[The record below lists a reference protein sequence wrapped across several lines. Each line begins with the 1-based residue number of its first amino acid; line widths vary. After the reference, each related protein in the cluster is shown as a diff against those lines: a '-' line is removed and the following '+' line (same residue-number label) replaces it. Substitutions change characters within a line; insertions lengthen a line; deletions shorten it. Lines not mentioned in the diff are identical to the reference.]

1 MTWFLDGFA
10 ILFILFLGYN
20 GFNRGLIEE
29 LGRLVG
35 LIIAILISMSNT
47 KSVSDKII
55 EIVGLDDWIIKILT
69 FTLLFIVSIV
79 LTRLLTKMLNIAIL
93 SKNNQMMNQSLGFTF
108 GAFKGFFII
117 MTILWFIALLPK
129 QKWTSFMGKN
139 SNISKISNQFR
150 ISIVSFFN
158 WDDPVELSE
167 SYIKQLT
174 QP

>member
-29 LGRLVG
+29 LGRLIG

-55 EIVGLDDWIIKILT
+55 GIVGLDDWIIKILT
-69 FTLLFIVSIV
+69 FSLLFIATIT
-79 LTRLLTKMLNIAIL
+79 LTRLLTKMLNIAII

-129 QKWTSFMGKN
+129 QEWTSFMGKK

-150 ISIVSFFN
+150 ISLVSFFN

-167 SYIKQLT
+167 SYINQMT

>member
-29 LGRLVG
+29 LGRLIG
-35 LIIAILISMSNT
+35 LIIAILISISNT

-55 EIVGLDDWIIKILT
+55 GIMGLDDWIIKILT
-69 FTLLFIVSIV
+69 FSLLFIAAIT
-79 LTRLLTKMLNIAIL
+79 LTRLLTKMLNIAII

-129 QKWTSFMGKN
+129 QEWTSFMGKK

-150 ISIVSFFN
+150 ISLVSFFN

-167 SYIKQLT
+167 SYIKQMT

>member
-1 MTWFLDGFA
+1 MAWFLDGFA

-20 GFNRGLIEE
+20 GFNRGLVEE

-47 KSVSDKII
+47 KSVSEKII
-55 EIVGLDDWIIKILT
+55 GIVGFDDWIIKILT
-69 FTLLFIVSIV
+69 FTLLFIAVIV
-79 LTRLLTKMLNIAIL
+79 FTRLLTKMLNIAIL

-117 MTILWFIALLPK
+117 MTILWFVALLPK
-129 QKWTSFMGKN
+129 QNWTSFMGKK
-139 SNISKISNQFR
+139 SNISIISNQFR
-150 ISIVSFFN
+150 ISMLSFFN

>member
-1 MTWFLDGFA
+1 MTWFLDGAA
-10 ILFILFLGYN
+10 ILFILFLGYI

-29 LGRLVG
+29 LGRLIG

-47 KSVSDKII
+47 KSISDKIVG
-55 EIVGLDDWIIKILT
+55 IVGVDDWIIKILT
-69 FTLLFIVSIV
+69 FTLLFIVTIV
-79 LTRLLTKMLNIAIL
+79 LTRFLTKMLNIAIL
-93 SKNNQMMNQSLGFTF
+93 SKNNQIMNQSLGFTF

-129 QKWTSFMGKN
+129 QKWTSFMGKK
-139 SNISKISNQFR
+139 SNILIISNQFR
-150 ISIVSFFN
+150 ISIISFFN

>member
-1 MTWFLDGFA
+1 MAWFLDGVA
-10 ILFILFLGYN
+10 ILFILFLGYI

-29 LGRLVG
+29 LGRLIG
-35 LIIAILISMSNT
+35 LIIAILTSMSNT
-47 KSVSDKII
+47 KSISDKIVG
-55 EIVGLDDWIIKILT
+55 IVGLDDWIIKILT
-69 FTLLFIVSIV
+69 FTILFIVTIV

-93 SKNNQMMNQSLGFTF
+93 SKNNQTMNQSLGFTF

-129 QKWTSFMGKN
+129 QKWTSFIGKK
-139 SNISKISNQFR
+139 SNILIISNQFR
-150 ISIVSFFN
+150 ISIISFFN

>member
-1 MTWFLDGFA
+1 MTWLLDGFA

-20 GFNRGLIEE
+20 GFNRGLVEE

-35 LIIAILISMSNT
+35 LIIAILISISNT
-47 KSVSDKII
+47 KFVSEKII
-55 EIVGLDDWIIKILT
+55 EIVDFDDWIIKILT
-69 FTLLFIVSIV
+69 FTLLFIAATVF
-79 LTRLLTKMLNIAIL
+79 TRLLTKMLNIAIL

-129 QKWTSFMGKN
+129 QKWTSFMGKK
-139 SNISKISNQFR
+139 SNILIISNQFR

-158 WDDPVELSE
+158 WDDPVSLKE
-167 SYIKQLT
+167 SYIKDII

>member
-55 EIVGLDDWIIKILT
+55 GIVGLDDWIIKILT
-69 FTLLFIVSIV
+69 FTLLFIAVHCC
-79 LTRLLTKMLNIAIL
+79 L
-93 SKNNQMMNQSLGFTF
+93 QGC
-108 GAFKGFFII
+108 
-117 MTILWFIALLPK
+117 
-129 QKWTSFMGKN
+129 
-139 SNISKISNQFR
+139 
-150 ISIVSFFN
+150 
-158 WDDPVELSE
+158 
-167 SYIKQLT
+167 
-174 QP
+174 

>member
-1 MTWFLDGFA
+1 MTWFLDGAA
-10 ILFILFLGYN
+10 ILFILFLGYV

-29 LGRLVG
+29 LGRLIG
-35 LIIAILISMSNT
+35 LIIAIVISMSNT
-47 KSVSDKII
+47 KSISDKII
-55 EIVGLDDWIIKILT
+55 GIAGLDDWIIKILT
-69 FTLLFIVSIV
+69 FTLLFIVTIV
-79 LTRLLTKMLNIAIL
+79 LTRLLTKMINIAIL

-129 QKWTSFMGKN
+129 QKWTSFMGKK
-139 SNISKISNQFR
+139 SNILIISNQFR
-150 ISIVSFFN
+150 ISIISFFN

>member
-1 MTWFLDGFA
+1 MVWLLDRFA

-20 GFNRGLIEE
+20 GFNRGLVEE

-47 KSVSDKII
+47 KSVSEKII
-55 EIVGLDDWIIKILT
+55 GIVGFDDWIIKILT
-69 FTLLFIVSIV
+69 FTLLFIVTIV
-79 LTRLLTKMLNIAIL
+79 LTRFLTKMLNIAIL

>member
-29 LGRLVG
+29 LGRLIG

-55 EIVGLDDWIIKILT
+55 GIVGLDNWIIKILT
-69 FTLLFIVSIV
+69 FSLLFIATII

-108 GAFKGFFII
+108 GAFKGLFII
-117 MTILWFIALLPK
+117 MTILWFIELLPK
-129 QKWTSFMGKN
+129 QEWTSFMGKK

>member
-1 MTWFLDGFA
+1 MAWFLDGVA
-10 ILFILFLGYN
+10 ILFILFLGYI

-29 LGRLVG
+29 LGRLIG

-55 EIVGLDDWIIKILT
+55 GIVGLDDWIIKILT
-69 FTLLFIVSIV
+69 FSLLFIATIT

-108 GAFKGFFII
+108 GAFKGLFII
-117 MTILWFIALLPK
+117 MTILWFIELLPK
-129 QKWTSFMGKN
+129 QEWTSFMGKK

>member
-1 MTWFLDGFA
+1 MTWFLDGVA
-10 ILFILFLGYN
+10 ILFILFLGYI

-29 LGRLVG
+29 LGRLIG

-47 KSVSDKII
+47 KSISGKII
-55 EIVGLDDWIIKILT
+55 GIVGLDDWIIKILT
-69 FTLLFIVSIV
+69 FTLLFIATIV

-129 QKWTSFMGKN
+129 QKWTSFMGKK
-139 SNISKISNQFR
+139 SNILIISNQFR
-150 ISIVSFFN
+150 ISIISFFN

>member
-1 MTWFLDGFA
+1 MTWFLDGAA
-10 ILFILFLGYN
+10 ILFILFLGYI

-29 LGRLVG
+29 LGRLIG

-55 EIVGLDDWIIKILT
+55 GIVGLDDWIIKILA
-69 FTLLFIVSIV
+69 FSLLFIATIT

-129 QKWTSFMGKN
+129 QEWTSFIGKK

-150 ISIVSFFN
+150 ISLVSFFN

>member
-29 LGRLVG
+29 LGRLIG

-55 EIVGLDDWIIKILT
+55 GIVGLDDWIIKILT
-69 FTLLFIVSIV
+69 FSLLFIATIT
-79 LTRLLTKMLNIAIL
+79 LTRLLTKMLNIAII

-129 QKWTSFMGKN
+129 QEWTSIMDKK

-150 ISIVSFFN
+150 ISLVSFFN

>member
-1 MTWFLDGFA
+1 MTWFLDGAA
-10 ILFILFLGYN
+10 ILFILFLGYI

-29 LGRLVG
+29 LGRLIG

-47 KSVSDKII
+47 KSISDKIVG
-55 EIVGLDDWIIKILT
+55 IVGVDDWIIKILT
-69 FTLLFIVSIV
+69 FTLLFIVTIV

-129 QKWTSFMGKN
+129 QKWTSFMGKK
-139 SNISKISNQFR
+139 SNILIISNQFR
-150 ISIVSFFN
+150 ISIISFFN

-167 SYIKQLT
+167 SYIKQFT

>member
-29 LGRLVG
+29 LGRLIG

-55 EIVGLDDWIIKILT
+55 GIVGLDDWIIKTLT
-69 FTLLFIVSIV
+69 FSLLFIATII

-129 QKWTSFMGKN
+129 QEWTSFMGKK

-150 ISIVSFFN
+150 ISLVSFFN

>member
-1 MTWFLDGFA
+1 MTWFLDGVA
-10 ILFILFLGYN
+10 ILFILFLGYI

-29 LGRLVG
+29 LGRLIG

-55 EIVGLDDWIIKILT
+55 GIVGLDDWIIKILT
-69 FTLLFIVSIV
+69 FTLLFIATIV

-108 GAFKGFFII
+108 GAFKGFFIT
-117 MTILWFIALLPK
+117 MTILWFVALLPK
-129 QKWTSFMGKN
+129 QNWTSFMGKK
-139 SNISKISNQFR
+139 SNISIISNQFR
-150 ISIVSFFN
+150 ISMLSFFN

-167 SYIKQLT
+167 SYIKQWT

>member
-1 MTWFLDGFA
+1 MTWFLDGAA
-10 ILFILFLGYN
+10 ILFILFLGYV

-29 LGRLVG
+29 LGRLIG
-35 LIIAILISMSNT
+35 LIIAILTSMSNT
-47 KSVSDKII
+47 KSISDKIVG
-55 EIVGLDDWIIKILT
+55 IVGLDDWIIKILT
-69 FTLLFIVSIV
+69 FTLLFIVTIV

-129 QKWTSFMGKN
+129 QKWTSFMDKK
-139 SNISKISNQFR
+139 SNILIISNQFR
-150 ISIVSFFN
+150 ISIISFFN

>member
-1 MTWFLDGFA
+1 MAWFLDGFA
-10 ILFILFLGYN
+10 ILFILFVGYN
-20 GFNRGLIEE
+20 GFNRGLVEE

-35 LIIAILISMSNT
+35 LIIAILISISNT
-47 KSVSDKII
+47 KFVSEKII
-55 EIVGLDDWIIKILT
+55 GIVDFDDWIIKILT
-69 FTLLFIVSIV
+69 FTLLFITSIV

>member
-1 MTWFLDGFA
+1 MAWFLDGFA

-20 GFNRGLIEE
+20 GFNRGLVEE

-35 LIIAILISMSNT
+35 LIIAILISISNT
-47 KSVSDKII
+47 KFVSEKII
-55 EIVGLDDWIIKILT
+55 EIVDFDDWIIKILT
-69 FTLLFIVSIV
+69 FTLLFIAATVF
-79 LTRLLTKMLNIAIL
+79 TRLLTKMLNIAIL

-129 QKWTSFMGKN
+129 QKWTSFMGKK
-139 SNISKISNQFR
+139 SNILIISNQFR
-150 ISIVSFFN
+150 ISIISFFN

>member
-1 MTWFLDGFA
+1 MAWFLDGVA
-10 ILFILFLGYN
+10 ILFILFLGYI

-29 LGRLVG
+29 LGRLIG

-47 KSVSDKII
+47 KSISDKII
-55 EIVGLDDWIIKILT
+55 GIVGLDDWIIKILT
-69 FTLLFIVSIV
+69 FTLLFIATIV

-129 QKWTSFMGKN
+129 QKWTSFMGKK
-139 SNISKISNQFR
+139 SNILIISNQFR
-150 ISIVSFFN
+150 ISIISFFN
-158 WDDPVELSE
+158 WDDTVELSE

-174 QP
+174 QT

>member
-1 MTWFLDGFA
+1 MTWFLDGAA
-10 ILFILFLGYN
+10 ILFILFLGYI

-29 LGRLVG
+29 LGRLIG

-47 KSVSDKII
+47 KSISDKIVG
-55 EIVGLDDWIIKILT
+55 IVGLDDWIIKILT
-69 FTLLFIVSIV
+69 FTLLFIVTIV

-129 QKWTSFMGKN
+129 QKWTSFMGKK
-139 SNISKISNQFR
+139 SNILIISNQFR
-150 ISIVSFFN
+150 ISIISFFN

>member
-1 MTWFLDGFA
+1 MTWFLDGVA
-10 ILFILFLGYN
+10 ILFILFLGYI

-29 LGRLVG
+29 LGRLIG

-47 KSVSDKII
+47 KSISDKII
-55 EIVGLDDWIIKILT
+55 GIVGLDDWIIKILT
-69 FTLLFIVSIV
+69 FTLLFIATIV

-129 QKWTSFMGKN
+129 QKWTSFMGKK
-139 SNISKISNQFR
+139 SNILIISNQFR
-150 ISIVSFFN
+150 ISIISFFN

>member
-1 MTWFLDGFA
+1 MTWFLDGLA

-29 LGRLVG
+29 FGRLVG
-35 LIIAILISMSNT
+35 LIIAILISISNT
-47 KSVSDKII
+47 KSISENII
-55 EIVGLDDWIIKILT
+55 GIVDIDNWIITILT
-69 FTLLFIVSIV
+69 FTLLFILTLVF
-79 LTRLLTKMLNIAIL
+79 TRLLTKMFNIALI

-117 MTILWFIALLPK
+117 ITILWFIALLPK
-129 QKWTSFMGKN
+129 QKWTSFMGKK
-139 SNISKISNQFR
+139 SNISIISNQFR

>member
-1 MTWFLDGFA
+1 MAWFLDGFA

-20 GFNRGLIEE
+20 GFNRGLVEE

-35 LIIAILISMSNT
+35 LIIAILISISNT
-47 KSVSDKII
+47 KFVSEKII
-55 EIVGLDDWIIKILT
+55 EIVDFDDWIIKILT
-69 FTLLFIVSIV
+69 FTLLFIAAIV
-79 LTRLLTKMLNIAIL
+79 FTRLLTKMLNIAIL

-129 QKWTSFMGKN
+129 QKWTSFMGKK
-139 SNISKISNQFR
+139 SNILIISNQFR

>member
-47 KSVSDKII
+47 KPVSDKII
-55 EIVGLDDWIIKILT
+55 EIVGFDDWIIKTLT
-69 FTLLFIVSIV
+69 FTLLFITSIV

>member
-1 MTWFLDGFA
+1 MTWFLDGAA
-10 ILFILFLGYN
+10 ILFILFLGYI

-29 LGRLVG
+29 LGRLIG
-35 LIIAILISMSNT
+35 LIIAILTSMSNT
-47 KSVSDKII
+47 KSISDKIVG
-55 EIVGLDDWIIKILT
+55 IVGLDDWIIKILT

-79 LTRLLTKMLNIAIL
+79 AARFLTKMLNIAIL
-93 SKNNQMMNQSLGFTF
+93 SKNNQMMNQSLGCIF
-108 GAFKGFFII
+108 GAFKGFLII

>member
-1 MTWFLDGFA
+1 MAWFLDGFA

-20 GFNRGLIEE
+20 GFNRGLVEE

-47 KSVSDKII
+47 KSVSEKII
-55 EIVGLDDWIIKILT
+55 GIVGFDDWIIKILT
-69 FTLLFIVSIV
+69 FTLLFIAAIV
-79 LTRLLTKMLNIAIL
+79 FTRLLTKMLNIAIL

-129 QKWTSFMGKN
+129 QKWTSFMGKK
-139 SNISKISNQFR
+139 SNILIISNQFR

>member
-1 MTWFLDGFA
+1 MAWFLDGFA

-20 GFNRGLIEE
+20 GFNRGLVEE

-47 KSVSDKII
+47 KSVSEKII
-55 EIVGLDDWIIKILT
+55 GIVGFDDWIIKILT
-69 FTLLFIVSIV
+69 FTLLFIATIV

-117 MTILWFIALLPK
+117 MTILWFVALLPK

>member
-55 EIVGLDDWIIKILT
+55 GIVGLDDWIIKILT
-69 FTLLFIVSIV
+69 FSLLFIATII

-158 WDDPVELSE
+158 WDDPVVLSE

>member
-1 MTWFLDGFA
+1 MAWFLDGVA
-10 ILFILFLGYN
+10 ILFILFLGYI

-29 LGRLVG
+29 LGRLIG

-47 KSVSDKII
+47 KSISDKII
-55 EIVGLDDWIIKILT
+55 GIAGLDDWIIKILT
-69 FTLLFIVSIV
+69 FTLLFIATIV

-117 MTILWFIALLPK
+117 MTILWFVALLPK
-129 QKWTSFMGKN
+129 QNWTSFMGKK
-139 SNISKISNQFR
+139 SNISIISNQFR
-150 ISIVSFFN
+150 ISMLSFFN

-167 SYIKQLT
+167 SYIKQWT

>member
-1 MTWFLDGFA
+1 MAWFLDGVA
-10 ILFILFLGYN
+10 ILFILFLGYI

-29 LGRLVG
+29 LGRLIG

-47 KSVSDKII
+47 KSISDKII
-55 EIVGLDDWIIKILT
+55 GIVGLDDWIIKILT
-69 FTLLFIVSIV
+69 FTLLFIATIV

-129 QKWTSFMGKN
+129 QKWTSFMGKK
-139 SNISKISNQFR
+139 SNILIISNQFR
-150 ISIVSFFN
+150 ISIISFFN

>member
-47 KSVSDKII
+47 KPVSDKII

-69 FTLLFIVSIV
+69 FTLLFITSIV

-158 WDDPVELSE
+158 WDDPIELSE

>member
-1 MTWFLDGFA
+1 MTWFLDGAA
-10 ILFILFLGYN
+10 ILFILFLGYI

-29 LGRLVG
+29 LGRLIG

-47 KSVSDKII
+47 RSISDKII
-55 EIVGLDDWIIKILT
+55 GIVGLDDWIIKILT
-69 FTLLFIVSIV
+69 FTLLFIVTIV

-129 QKWTSFMGKN
+129 QKWTSFMDKK
-139 SNISKISNQFR
+139 SNILIISNQFR
-150 ISIVSFFN
+150 ISIISFFN

>member
-1 MTWFLDGFA
+1 MTWFLDGVA
-10 ILFILFLGYN
+10 ILFILLLGYI

-29 LGRLVG
+29 LGRLIG
-35 LIIAILISMSNT
+35 LIIAILTSMSNT
-47 KSVSDKII
+47 KSISDKIVG
-55 EIVGLDDWIIKILT
+55 IVGLDDWIIKILT
-69 FTLLFIVSIV
+69 FTILFIVTIV

-129 QKWTSFMGKN
+129 QKWTSFMDKK
-139 SNISKISNQFR
+139 SNILIISNQFR
-150 ISIVSFFN
+150 ISIISFFN

>member
-20 GFNRGLIEE
+20 GFNRGLVEE

-47 KSVSDKII
+47 KPVSDKII
-55 EIVGLDDWIIKILT
+55 EIVGLDEWIIKILT
-69 FTLLFIVSIV
+69 FTLLFITAIV
-79 LTRLLTKMLNIAIL
+79 FTRLLTKMLNIAIL

>member
-10 ILFILFLGYN
+10 ILFILFLGYI

-29 LGRLVG
+29 LGRLIG

-47 KSVSDKII
+47 KSISDKIVG
-55 EIVGLDDWIIKILT
+55 IVGLDDWIIKILT
-69 FTLLFIVSIV
+69 FTLLFIAAIV
-79 LTRLLTKMLNIAIL
+79 FTRLLTKMLNIAIL

-129 QKWTSFMGKN
+129 QKWTSFMDKK
-139 SNISKISNQFR
+139 SNILIISNQFR
-150 ISIVSFFN
+150 ISIISFFN